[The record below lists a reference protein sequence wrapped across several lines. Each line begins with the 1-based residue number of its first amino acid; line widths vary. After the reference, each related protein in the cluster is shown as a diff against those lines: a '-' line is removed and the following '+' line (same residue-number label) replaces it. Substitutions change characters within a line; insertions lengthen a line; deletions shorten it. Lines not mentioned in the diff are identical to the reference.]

1 MPFTIRVRHSRG
13 TFVPRAPLA
22 LRALEKQG
30 VF

>member
-1 MPFTIRVRHSRG
+1 MPFTIRVRHPRVP
-13 TFVPRAPLA
+13 FVSRAPLA